1 MLETNMPALSGND
14 QDITIANE
22 MSRSFASYAMSVVVS
37 RALPDVRDGLK
48 PVHRRVVYAMKTGG
62 FSASDAHKK
71 SARVVGDVM
80 GKFHPH
86 GDAAIYE
93 AMVRMGQSFKMSVP
107 LIDGQGNFGSIDGDP
122 PAAMRYTESRLSGF
136 ADLALGRDLE
146 EDAVDFVP
154 NYDGSEME
162 PTCLAARVPN
172 ILINGGEGIAV
183 GMATDI
189 PPHNLREVVNLALAY
204 MDNPRMS
211 IEEAMQILPGP
222 DFPTGGVIFG
232 TAGIELAYR
241 TGRGRAI
248 VSGVYR
254 IEKNSRDRE
263 SIIITEIPYGVN
275 KKTLVSNM
283 GELVNDKTIEGVS
296 DIRDE
301 SDENIRIVVDI
312 KRDADAQVVLS
323 KLLRHTQLR
332 TSIPFNMTC
341 LSSRREPK
349 QMGILEMMEE
359 FISFRRSVIR
369 RRTAFRMEERRNAL
383 ERQMSLYAARSRVD
397 DVVRVIRGSA
407 DTQSARNALL
417 GMEFPTAGEFKTL
430 LSEVDPDVEA
440 PDVFTLTP
448 QGADIILRMQL
459 SSLTAIQQERVAEE
473 ARSILQDIR
482 VLQNILENSDVL
494 DDIIRH
500 EMVEVRDKYDT
511 PRRTVIEAADP
522 DDISEDDLVEDRQ
535 VILTLTRGGYV
546 KRTMLDAYREQARGG
561 KGKSGMDMKDTD
573 VVCETLVCSTRSP
586 LLVFTDKGIAHVIKA
601 WKFPDA
607 PPNARGRHISNFLKL
622 APGEGIATVMPLP
635 EADAGRFMVFVTD
648 IGEVRRNNAA
658 DFADIRGSGKIA
670 MKMEGTN
677 ARLIAVLDA
686 DEGDDVVLS
695 TRRGKCVRFPLTDLR
710 VFAGRSSTGVR
721 GITLG
726 HEDKVISASLLRT
739 SSATTEERRAYL
751 GGDADENEENKGEFV
766 LSEARR
772 AELAAEE
779 QFLLTVTAQGY
790 GKRFSSHDLRSTSR
804 GAQGVFLG
812 SFEKTGGE
820 LIACFPVTEGDNIV
834 IVSNTGRTI
843 RTNIEDVRVMGRLA
857 RGVRLFDLPEGER
870 IADVARVP
878 QAQEQNA

>member
-1 MLETNMPALSGND
+1 
-14 QDITIANE
+14 
-22 MSRSFASYAMSVVVS
+22 
-37 RALPDVRDGLK
+37 
-48 PVHRRVVYAMKTGG
+48 
-62 FSASDAHKK
+62 
-71 SARVVGDVM
+71 
-80 GKFHPH
+80 
-86 GDAAIYE
+86 
-93 AMVRMGQSFKMSVP
+93 
-107 LIDGQGNFGSIDGDP
+107 
-122 PAAMRYTESRLSGF
+122 
-136 ADLALGRDLE
+136 
-146 EDAVDFVP
+146 
-154 NYDGSEME
+154 
-162 PTCLAARVPN
+162 
-172 ILINGGEGIAV
+172 
-183 GMATDI
+183 
-189 PPHNLREVVNLALAY
+189 
-204 MDNPRMS
+204 
-211 IEEAMQILPGP
+211 
-222 DFPTGGVIFG
+222 
-232 TAGIELAYR
+232 
-241 TGRGRAI
+241 
-248 VSGVYR
+248 
-254 IEKNSRDRE
+254 
-263 SIIITEIPYGVN
+263 
-275 KKTLVSNM
+275 
-283 GELVNDKTIEGVS
+283 
-296 DIRDE
+296 
-301 SDENIRIVVDI
+301 
-312 KRDADAQVVLS
+312 
-323 KLLRHTQLR
+323 
-332 TSIPFNMTC
+332 
-341 LSSRREPK
+341 
-349 QMGILEMMEE
+349 
-359 FISFRRSVIR
+359 
-369 RRTAFRMEERRNAL
+369 
-383 ERQMSLYAARSRVD
+383 
-397 DVVRVIRGSA
+397 
-407 DTQSARNALL
+407 
-417 GMEFPTAGEFKTL
+417 
-430 LSEVDPDVEA
+430 
-440 PDVFTLTP
+440 
-448 QGADIILRMQL
+448 
-459 SSLTAIQQERVAEE
+459 
-473 ARSILQDIR
+473 
-482 VLQNILENSDVL
+482 
-494 DDIIRH
+494 
-500 EMVEVRDKYDT
+500 
-511 PRRTVIEAADP
+511 
-522 DDISEDDLVEDRQ
+522 
-535 VILTLTRGGYV
+535 
-546 KRTMLDAYREQARGG
+546 MLDAYREQARGG